1 MKILEK
7 TESGYRLGCDCT
19 HRFMR
24 KRLGLSVECPACGA
38 TETSAALLDR
48 YTYETADQDRTEA
61 A

>member
-7 TESGYRLGCDCT
+7 TEAGYRLGCECS

-24 KRLGLSVECPACGA
+24 KRLGLSVECPACGS
-38 TETSAALLDR
+38 TETSARLLDR
-48 YTYETADQDRTEA
+48 YTNECADQPRTEA

>member
-7 TESGYRLGCDCT
+7 TEAGYRLGCECNN
-19 HRFMR
+19 RFMR

-38 TETSAALLDR
+38 TETSATLLDR
-48 YTYETADQDRTEA
+48 YTNECVDDTRTEA